1 MLCVAGKD
9 VFFLLSL
16 FVVVTFFFFI
26 LSHRF
31 YPHVGFLSFYAF
43 FFFFLFFLSVGGFA
57 NTYTVDG
64 AKDVKDGLSLFFFF
78 DGSSSRCARKKVLI
92 DHFLFFF
99 YSPVDGSLNGPSCI
113 HSFVRNAQSWSLH

>member
-16 FVVVTFFFFI
+16 FVVVTFFFFHPF
-26 LSHRF
+26 SS
-31 YPHVGFLSFYAF
+31 FLSTCRFSQFLCF

-78 DGSSSRCARKKVLI
+78 
-92 DHFLFFF
+92 F
-99 YSPVDGSLNGPSCI
+99 
-113 HSFVRNAQSWSLH
+113 